1 MSLMVAQGLGKSYG
15 ALDVFDGINCRI
27 EQGDRIGLVGR
38 NGEGKTT
45 LLRVLAGL
53 EAPSAGQVIGKRG
66 SRIGYLSQDP
76 PAAATGTLL
85 EDLLAVFAPLQAQQ
99 IQLNELEQRL
109 AAARD
114 DAEHDELLHSYGE
127 IQHAFEASGGY
138 TYELEVQQVLS
149 GLGFE
154 PAEYTK
160 PLAVL
165 SGGER
170 TRARLGKLLL
180 EKPDLLL
187 LDEPTNHLDL
197 EAVEWLEHV
206 LTEWPGSFVVV
217 AHDRYFLD
225 HVATRVWD
233 MTRGGLETYRGNYTH
248 YVQQR
253 ADRMAA
259 HRTLWEA
266 QQAHIAETEAYIRRY
281 KAGQRSKQARGRQTR
296 LERFKRDE
304 LIERPYEHQT
314 IHLGLTTDVRSGDI
328 VLRTKDLVIGYEV
341 RSERVLETG
350 AAAWA
355 GGPPINRPARR
366 QYRVEHALFTV
377 PDLEIRRG
385 QCVAL
390 IGPNGSGKTT
400 LLKTIIGEVPPLA
413 GSVRPGASVIL
424 GYLAQAS
431 AALRPDQTVLDA
443 ILEVENLPIGQARNF
458 LGRFLFSGDDVFK
471 PIATLSG
478 GQRSRVAL
486 ARLTLEG
493 ANFLLLDEP
502 TNHLDLASQE
512 ILQDVLDRFPGT
524 VLLVSHDR
532 YLVDALADFIWVIRD
547 GELHVYQGN
556 YQAYLRQREQERL
569 AASAAAVEPGR
580 QEAWLAR
587 EQTRVERRQRKAA
600 EARAAQLD
608 ALETQIHDLER
619 YQAQLENRLDQAGA
633 AQALDEITSL
643 GQEYQAVGEEID
655 KLLEAWAALA

>member
-1 MSLMVAQGLGKSYG
+1 MSVMVAQGLGKSYG
-15 ALDVFDGINCRI
+15 ALDVFDGVNCRI
-27 EQGDRIGLVGR
+27 EHGDRIGLVGP

-45 LLRVLAGL
+45 LLRILAGL
-53 EAPSAGQVIGKRG
+53 EAPSAGQVVTRRG
-66 SRIGYLSQDP
+66 LRIGYLSQDP
-76 PAAATGTLL
+76 PAAAEGTLQ
-85 EDLLAVFAPLQAQQ
+85 EDLLSVFEPLREQQAQ
-99 IQLNELEQRL
+99 LAALEQQL
-109 AAARD
+109 AATSD
-114 DAEHDELLHSYGE
+114 GVEHDTLLHTYGE
-127 IQHAFEASGGY
+127 IQHAFEVGGGY
-138 TYELEVQQVLS
+138 TYELHVQQVLS

-154 PAEYTK
+154 PVEYNK

-206 LTEWPGSFVVV
+206 LSEWPGSFVVV
-217 AHDRYFLD
+217 EHDRYFLD
-225 HVATRVWD
+225 NVATRVWD
-233 MTRGGLETYRGNYTH
+233 MARGSLETYRGNYSH

-253 ADRMAA
+253 ADRTAA
-259 HRTLWEA
+259 RRALWEA
-266 QQAHIAETEAYIRRY
+266 QQEYIAETEAFVRRY
-281 KAGQRSKQARGRQTR
+281 KAGQRSKEARGRQTR

-304 LIERPYEHQT
+304 LIERPHELKT

-328 VLRTKDLVIGYEV
+328 VLRTKDLVIGYAV
-341 RSERVLETG
+341 REEHPLL
-350 AAAWA
+350 A
-355 GGPPINRPARR
+355 GRAPAPEGLPASWPVRR
-366 QYRVEHALFTV
+366 RYRAEHALFTL
-377 PDLEIRRG
+377 PDVEVRRG

-390 IGPNGSGKTT
+390 IGPNGAGKTT
-400 LLKTIIGEVPPLA
+400 LLKTIIGEVPALA
-413 GSVRPGASVIL
+413 GSVRLGASVIV

-431 AALRPDQTVLDA
+431 AALRPEQTVLDA
-443 ILEVENLPIGQARNF
+443 ILDVENLPIGQARNY

-532 YLVDALADFIWVIRD
+532 YLVDALADFVWAIRD
-547 GELHVYQGN
+547 GELYVYKGN
-556 YQAYLRQREQERL
+556 YQEYLRLRELERL
-569 AASAAAVEPGR
+569 ATTTEVVDPTR
-580 QEAWLAR
+580 QEAWQAR
-587 EQTRVERRQRKAA
+587 ERTREERRQRKAA
-600 EARAAQLD
+600 EARAAQVD
-608 ALETQIHDLER
+608 ALEAQIHELER
-619 YQAQLENRLDQAGA
+619 YRAQLEDRLDQAGA
-633 AQALDEITSL
+633 AQAVDEITSL

-655 KLLEAWAALA
+655 RLVETWAALS

>member
-1 MSLMVAQGLGKSYG
+1 
-15 ALDVFDGINCRI
+15 
-27 EQGDRIGLVGR
+27 
-38 NGEGKTT
+38 
-45 LLRVLAGL
+45 
-53 EAPSAGQVIGKRG
+53 
-66 SRIGYLSQDP
+66 
-76 PAAATGTLL
+76 
-85 EDLLAVFAPLQAQQ
+85 
-99 IQLNELEQRL
+99 
-109 AAARD
+109 
-114 DAEHDELLHSYGE
+114 
-127 IQHAFEASGGY
+127 
-138 TYELEVQQVLS
+138 
-149 GLGFE
+149 
-154 PAEYTK
+154 
-160 PLAVL
+160 
-165 SGGER
+165 
-170 TRARLGKLLL
+170 
-180 EKPDLLL
+180 
-187 LDEPTNHLDL
+187 
-197 EAVEWLEHV
+197 
-206 LTEWPGSFVVV
+206 
-217 AHDRYFLD
+217 
-225 HVATRVWD
+225 
-233 MTRGGLETYRGNYTH
+233 MTRGGLETYRGNYSH

-458 LGRFLFSGDDVFK
+458 LGRFLQRRRCLQTDRDAERRTAQPRRPGPPDV
-471 PIATLSG
+471 G
-478 GQRSRVAL
+478 R
-486 ARLTLEG
+486 
-493 ANFLLLDEP
+493 
-502 TNHLDLASQE
+502 
-512 ILQDVLDRFPGT
+512 
-524 VLLVSHDR
+524 
-532 YLVDALADFIWVIRD
+532 
-547 GELHVYQGN
+547 
-556 YQAYLRQREQERL
+556 RQF
-569 AASAAAVEPGR
+569 SAAGR
-580 QEAWLAR
+580 SPPTTSTWR
-587 EQTRVERRQRKAA
+587 HRRSCRTCSTVFPAPCCWSA
-600 EARAAQLD
+600 
-608 ALETQIHDLER
+608 TTVTWSMPWPISF
-619 YQAQLENRLDQAGA
+619 G
-633 AQALDEITSL
+633 
-643 GQEYQAVGEEID
+643 
-655 KLLEAWAALA
+655 

>member
-1 MSLMVAQGLGKSYG
+1 MSVLVAQGLGKSYG
-15 ALDVFDGINCRI
+15 ALDVFDGVSCRI
-27 EQGDRIGLVGR
+27 EHGDRIGLVGP
-38 NGEGKTT
+38 NGEGKTS
-45 LLRVLAGL
+45 LLRILAAL
-53 EAPSAGQVIGKRG
+53 DQPNAGQVIVKRG
-66 SRIGYLSQDP
+66 LRIGYLSQDP
-76 PAAATGTLL
+76 PAGVDATLL
-85 EDLLAVFAPLQAQQ
+85 EDLLAVFEPLRAQQ
-99 IQLNELEQRL
+99 AELVALEQRL
-109 AAARD
+109 ASTHD
-114 DAEHDELLHSYGE
+114 GAEHDALLHTYGE
-127 IQHAFEASGGY
+127 IQHAFEVGGGY
-138 TYELEVQQVLS
+138 TYELQVQQVLS

-154 PAEYTK
+154 PAETNK

-170 TRARLGKLLL
+170 TRARLGRLLL

-225 HVATRVWD
+225 NVATRIWD
-233 MTRGGLETYRGNYTH
+233 MARGSLETYRGNYSH

-253 ADRMAA
+253 ADRAA
-259 HRTLWEA
+259 ARRTVWEA
-266 QQAHIAETEAYIRRY
+266 QQEYIAETEAFIRRY
-281 KAGQRSKQARGRQTR
+281 KAGQRSKEARGRQTR

-304 LIERPYEHQT
+304 LIERPHELKT
-314 IHLGLTTDVRSGDI
+314 IHLGLTTEVRSGDI
-328 VLRTKDLVIGYEV
+328 VLRTKDLVIGYAVHE
-341 RSERVLETG
+341 ENPLT
-350 AAAWA
+350 
-355 GGPPINRPARR
+355 GGPGDGLAGQPRR
-366 QYRVEHALFTV
+366 RRYRAEHALFTM
-377 PDLEIRRG
+377 PDVEVRRG

-400 LLKTIIGEVPPLA
+400 LLKTIMGEIAPLA
-413 GSVRPGASVIL
+413 GSVRPGASVIV

-431 AALRPDQTVLDA
+431 AALRPEQTVLDA
-443 ILEVENLPIGQARNF
+443 ILDIENLPIGEARNY

-532 YLVDALADFIWVIRD
+532 YLVDALADFVWAIRD
-547 GELHVYQGN
+547 GELHVTKGN
-556 YQAYLRQREQERL
+556 YQEYLRLREQEQL
-569 AASAAAVEPGR
+569 TASERTVEPTR

-587 EQTRVERRQRKAA
+587 ERTREERRQRKAA
-600 EARAAQLD
+600 EARAAQVD
-608 ALETQIHDLER
+608 ALEAQIHELER
-619 YQAQLENRLDQAGA
+619 YRTQLEVRLDQAGA
-633 AQALDEITSL
+633 AQAVDEITSL
-643 GQEYQAVGEEID
+643 GQEYQAVGAEID
-655 KLLEAWAALA
+655 RLLEAWAALS